1 MPVTIRLRTLA
12 ITATAMFFSA
22 TFAAAEQ
29 QLHVA
34 GGDVTVVCPLTV
46 GGSFEASTKAL
57 SGDVGAAPQQAGDV
71 GGALLVKLDT
81 LETGIGL
88 RDRHLREN
96 YLEVGKGS
104 GYDVATLENIQ
115 LEKAEGKGAF
125 HATLLL
131 HGQKRHVSGTA
142 TLRRRSD
149 GTTHVNAEF
158 PVKVSEFDIPKPTY
172 LGVGVRDEIQVKVAF
187 NASPASTTAAVR

>member
-1 MPVTIRLRTLA
+1 MNTVIHLRSIAVAA
-12 ITATAMFFSA
+12 IVLSSSA
-22 TFAAAEQ
+22 TFAAAEER
-29 QLHVA
+29 LHVA
-34 GGDVTVVCPLTV
+34 GGDLTIVCPLTV
-46 GGSFEASTKAL
+46 GGSFEARTKAL
-57 SGDVGAAPQQAGDV
+57 SGEVGPAPQQAGEI

-88 RDRHLREN
+88 RDRHLRET

-115 LEKAEGKGAF
+115 LENADGKGAF

-131 HGQKRHVSGTA
+131 HGQKRPVSGTS
-142 TLRRRSD
+142 TLRRRGD
-149 GTTHVNAEF
+149 GTTHVDAEF
-158 PVKVSEFDIPKPTY
+158 PLKVSDFEIPKPTY

-187 NASPASTTAAVR
+187 NASPVSTTASAR

>member
-1 MPVTIRLRTLA
+1 MNTVTRLRTLA
-12 ITATAMFFSA
+12 IAALALSSSS
-22 TFAAAEQ
+22 TFAAAEER
-29 QLHVA
+29 LHVA
-34 GGDVTVVCPLTV
+34 GGDVTIVCPLTV
-46 GGSFEASTKAL
+46 GGSFEARTKAL
-57 SGDVGAAPQQAGDV
+57 SGLVGPAQEQAGAID
-71 GGALLVKLDT
+71 GALLVKLDS

-104 GYDVATLENIQ
+104 GYDVATLENIRI
-115 LEKAEGKGAF
+115 EKGDGKGTF

-131 HGQKRHVSGTA
+131 HGQKREVSGTS

-149 GTTHVNAEF
+149 GTTHVDAEF
-158 PVKVSEFDIPKPTY
+158 PLKVSEFEIPKPTY

-187 NASPASTTAAVR
+187 NASPASTTASR

>member
-1 MPVTIRLRTLA
+1 MSKATCLRSLGLA
-12 ITATAMFFSA
+12 VLVWSWASYAVA
-22 TFAAAEQ
+22 Q
-29 QLHVA
+29 DRLHVA

-46 GGSFEASTKAL
+46 GGSFEARTKAL
-57 SGDVGAAPQQAGDV
+57 SGEVGPAPQQAGAI

-88 RDRHLREN
+88 RDHHLRDN
-96 YLEVGKGS
+96 YLEVGKGA

-115 LEKAEGKGAF
+115 VDKADGKGAF

-131 HGQKRHVSGTA
+131 HGQKRQVTGTS
-142 TLRRRSD
+142 TVHKRGD
-149 GTTHVNAEF
+149 GMTHVDAEF
-158 PVKVSEFDIPKPTY
+158 PLKVSEFEIPKPTY

-187 NASPASTTAAVR
+187 NATPMSTTAATH

>member
-1 MPVTIRLRTLA
+1 MSKATCLRSLGLA
-12 ITATAMFFSA
+12 VLVWSWTSYAVA
-22 TFAAAEQ
+22 Q
-29 QLHVA
+29 DRLHVA

-46 GGSFEASTKAL
+46 GGSFEARTKAL
-57 SGDVGAAPQQAGDV
+57 SGEVGPAPQQAGAI

-88 RDRHLREN
+88 RDHHLRDN
-96 YLEVGKGS
+96 YLEVGKGA

-115 LEKAEGKGAF
+115 VDKADGKGAF

-131 HGQKRHVSGTA
+131 HGQKRQVTGTS
-142 TLRRRSD
+142 TVHKRGD
-149 GTTHVNAEF
+149 GMTHVDAEF
-158 PVKVSEFDIPKPTY
+158 PLKVSEFEIPKPTY

-187 NASPASTTAAVR
+187 NATPMSTTAATH